1 MWIATRS
8 SPAESARDTGT
19 VMDISVTSEVE
30 FGRSAGVASVWCTGV
45 ATALSLFDECGAVE
59 EGNAI
64 GAGLGAGLPVAVIE
78 VAWRTGSVCAL
89 RCSTRSGFGFCS
101 DELPLD
107 SDESAVPIA
116 FLA

>member
-30 FGRSAGVASVWCTGV
+30 FGRSAGVASTWRTGF

-59 EGNAI
+59 EATGI
-64 GAGLGAGLPVAVIE
+64 VAGLGAGLPVAVIE
-78 VAWRTGSVCAL
+78 AA
-89 RCSTRSGFGFCS
+89 
-101 DELPLD
+101 
-107 SDESAVPIA
+107 
-116 FLA
+116 